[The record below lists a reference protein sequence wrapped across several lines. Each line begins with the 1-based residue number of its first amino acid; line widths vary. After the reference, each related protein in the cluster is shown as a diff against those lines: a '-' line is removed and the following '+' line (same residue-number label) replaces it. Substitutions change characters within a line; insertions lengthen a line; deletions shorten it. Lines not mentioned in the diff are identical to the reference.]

1 MMVVL
6 GTDAHKRTHTMVAAD
21 AAGAE
26 IGSITVA
33 ATLSGHLKAVQWAAQ
48 FEERCWAIED
58 CRHLSRRLE
67 AELLA
72 AGEVVVRVPP
82 KMMAGQRRS
91 ARTRGKSD
99 PIDGLAVARAA
110 LREPDLPQAR
120 LDGPAREVKLLVDY
134 RESLIRERTGL
145 QNRLRWRLHELDPG
159 FDPPAGSLDRYKTLE
174 AVMTMLA
181 DHQGLVADLAKR
193 ETTRIEQITREANQL
208 ERDITARVAEIVPSL
223 LEVPGCGALT
233 AAKLVAEAADIT
245 RFKNRN
251 AYAMWAGVA
260 PIPVWSGNPNRFRLN
275 RGGNRQTNA
284 ALHRIAV
291 TQIRMHPDA
300 KQLMTRR
307 LTAGDTKREALR
319 VLKRRLADVAYR
331 TMIKD
336 TQTTSQAAPARAA

>member
-6 GTDAHKRTHTMVAAD
+6 GTDAHKKTHTIVACD
-21 AAGAE
+21 PAGAE

-33 ATLSGHLKAVQWAAQ
+33 ATSCGHLRAVQWAAQ
-48 FEERCWAIED
+48 WDERCWAIED

-67 AELLA
+67 TELLA
-72 AGEVVVRVPP
+72 AGETMVRVPP

-99 PIDGLAVARAA
+99 PIDALAVARAA

-120 LDGPAREVKLLVDY
+120 LDGPAREVRLLVDY

-159 FDPPAGSLDRYKTLE
+159 FDPPAGSLDRYKTL
-174 AVMTMLA
+174 ASVMAMLA
-181 DHQGLVADLAKR
+181 GHQGLVADLARR
-193 ETTRIEQITREANQL
+193 ETARIEQITREANQL
-208 ERDITARVAEIVPSL
+208 ARDITARVAAIVPSL
-223 LEVPGCGALT
+223 LEIPGCGALT
-233 AAKLVAEAADIT
+233 AAKLVGEAADIT
-245 RFKNRN
+245 RFANRN
-251 AYAMWAGVA
+251 AYAMWAGTA

-300 KQLMTRR
+300 KHFMTRR
-307 LTAGDTKREALR
+307 LSNGDTKREALR
-319 VLKRRLADVAYR
+319 ALKRRLADVAYR
-331 TMIKD
+331 AMIND
-336 TQTTSQAAPARAA
+336 TQTTTQTAQPQAA